1 MAKPSRRELKQ
12 IVERDMPG
20 FTIVE
25 PVAAAADAV
34 TRPEAAPDDLT
45 PEIAELRRKFLG
57 ADADTNAAYYGAVTD
72 AGEAAGQDDSVIVL
86 TRPKQPPADAASEG
100 LGPKAVVISGGK
112 VIAKQG

>member
-1 MAKPSRRELKQ
+1 MDKPSRRELKQ

-20 FTIVE
+20 FTIIE
-25 PVAAAADAV
+25 PVAAADAE
-34 TRPEAAPDDLT
+34 TRPEAVPDDVT

-57 ADADTNAAYYGAVTD
+57 ADADTNAAYYGAVAD
-72 AGEAAGQDDSVIVL
+72 AGGDAGQDDSAIVL
-86 TRPKQPPADAASEG
+86 TRPKQPPADAANEG